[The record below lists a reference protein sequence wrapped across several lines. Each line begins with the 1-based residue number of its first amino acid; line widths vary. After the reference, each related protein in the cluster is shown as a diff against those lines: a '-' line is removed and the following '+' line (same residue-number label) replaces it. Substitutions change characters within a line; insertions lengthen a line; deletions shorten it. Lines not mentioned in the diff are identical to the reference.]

1 MPLALVR
8 FAGPLHRIPR
18 YGRCLQRRAKMSNC
32 RVRQPADTP
41 EDTKLAC
48 RSSFEALDGPVLERS
63 HSLPMSSLRR
73 AINLI
78 LALMLVALGG
88 GGIVYF
94 YFIDPIWPRW
104 III

>member
-1 MPLALVR
+1 
-8 FAGPLHRIPR
+8 
-18 YGRCLQRRAKMSNC
+18 MSNC

-104 III
+104 IIIAAIIVGAAGLYWLWDEHVNVLARPKI